1 MTKIVAFSDLHGQYS
16 KKLTGLFNSHP
27 ADILLFAGDLQK
39 NSFDDGKEF
48 LQWLDKLPYE
58 HKVLTFGN
66 HDCNYIYM
74 LEQAKHY
81 NNIHFLFNQS
91 IVLQGIKFFGSP
103 NSRIFGS
110 WSFMNTEKELK
121 EIYDTIPND
130 TNILITHTPA
140 YEILD
145 LTCSGESAGSYS
157 LRKRIQELKHLK
169 YHISGHIHEG
179 YGIMQE
185 DNITYL
191 NVSLLDERYRF
202 VNSPVEIYIED

>member
-16 KKLTGLFNSHP
+16 KKLTGWFNNHP

-39 NSFDDGKEF
+39 NNFDDGKEF

-66 HDCNYIYM
+66 HDCNYRYV
-74 LEQAKHY
+74 LDQAKLY

-91 IVLQGIKFFGSP
+91 IILEGIKFFGSP

-121 EIYDTIPND
+121 DIYDTVPDD

-140 YEILD
+140 FEILD

-157 LRKRIQELKHLK
+157 LRKRIKELKYLK
-169 YHISGHIHEG
+169 YHIVGHIHEG
-179 YGIMQE
+179 YGAISE
-185 DNITYL
+185 GDLKIFNT
-191 NVSLLDERYRF
+191 SLLDENYRF
-202 VNSPVEIYIED
+202 VHMPVIFYY

>member
-16 KKLTGLFNSHP
+16 KKLTGWFNNHP

-39 NSFDDGKEF
+39 NNFDDGKEF

-66 HDCNYIYM
+66 HDCNYRYV
-74 LEQAKHY
+74 LDQAKLY

-91 IVLQGIKFFGSP
+91 IILEGIKFFGSP

-121 EIYDTIPND
+121 DIYDTVPDD

-140 YEILD
+140 FEILD

-157 LRKRIQELKHLK
+157 LRKRIKELKYLK
-169 YHISGHIHEG
+169 YHIVGHIHEG
-179 YGIMQE
+179 YGAISE
-185 DNITYL
+185 GDLKIFNT
-191 NVSLLDERYRF
+191 SLLDENYRF
-202 VNSPVEIYIED
+202 VHMPIIFYY

>member
-16 KKLTGLFNSHP
+16 KKLTGWFNNHP

-39 NSFDDGKEF
+39 NNFDDGKKF
-48 LQWLDKLPYE
+48 LQWLDKLPYK

-66 HDCNYIYM
+66 HDCNYIYT
-74 LEQAKHY
+74 LDQAKLY

-91 IVLQGIKFFGSP
+91 IILEGIKFFGSP

-121 EIYDTIPND
+121 DIYDTIPED

-140 YEILD
+140 FEILD
-145 LTCSGESAGSYS
+145 LTRSGENAGSHS
-157 LRKRIQELKHLK
+157 LRKRIKELKYLK
-169 YHISGHIHEG
+169 YHIVGHIHEG
-179 YGIMQE
+179 FGA
-185 DNITYL
+185 ITEGDL
-191 NVSLLDERYRF
+191 KIFNTSLLDEKYRS
-202 VNSPVEIYIED
+202 VHMPVIFYY